1 MIALIQVT
9 DGVKLSID
17 DKVYNET
24 TDKTLLV
31 LLGVKDDDTIEDVD
45 YIVKKIP
52 KLRIFK
58 DEDDKLN
65 LSALD
70 IGASLFVVSQFT
82 LYAKCRKGNRPS
94 FDRSAGYEKG
104 KEFYEMVVDK
114 LKSTGLEVKTG
125 SFGAMMD
132 IEFNNNGPVTIILD
146 SNE

>member
-31 LLGVKDDDTIEDVD
+31 LLGVKDDDKIEDVD

-58 DEDDKLN
+58 DDEDKLN

-70 IGASLFVVSQFT
+70 VGASLFVVSQFT

>member
-17 DKVYNET
+17 DKIYNET

-31 LLGVKDDDTIEDVD
+31 LLGVKNDDTIEDVD

-58 DEDDKLN
+58 DDEDKLN

-70 IGASLFVVSQFT
+70 VGASLFVVSQFT

>member
-31 LLGVKDDDTIEDVD
+31 LLGVKHDDTIEDVD

-70 IGASLFVVSQFT
+70 VGASLFVVSQFT

>member
-52 KLRIFK
+52 KLRTFK
-58 DEDDKLN
+58 DDEDKLN

-114 LKSTGLEVKTG
+114 LKSTGLDVKTG

>member
-58 DEDDKLN
+58 DDEDKLN

-70 IGASLFVVSQFT
+70 VGASLFVVSQFT

-114 LKSTGLEVKTG
+114 LKSTGLDVKAG

>member
-9 DGVKLSID
+9 DGVKLSIEGE
-17 DKVYNET
+17 VYNET
-24 TDKTLLV
+24 KDRTLLV
-31 LLGVKDDDTIEDVD
+31 LLGVKDDDTKDDVD

-58 DEDDKLN
+58 DDEDKLN
-65 LSALD
+65 PSALD
-70 IGASLFVVSQFT
+70 VGASLFVVSQFT

-94 FDRSAGYEKG
+94 FDRSAAYEKG
-104 KEFYEMVVDK
+104 KEFYETVVEN

>member
-9 DGVKLSID
+9 DGVKLSIEGE
-17 DKVYNET
+17 VYNET
-24 TDKTLLV
+24 KERTLLV
-31 LLGVKDDDTIEDVD
+31 LLGVKDDDTKDDVD

-58 DEDDKLN
+58 DDEDKLN

-70 IGASLFVVSQFT
+70 VGASLFVVSQFT

>member
-58 DEDDKLN
+58 DDEDKLN

-70 IGASLFVVSQFT
+70 VGASIFVVSQFT

>member
-24 TDKTLLV
+24 TNKTLLV

-58 DEDDKLN
+58 DDEDKLN

-70 IGASLFVVSQFT
+70 VGASLFVVSQFT

-104 KEFYEMVVDK
+104 KEFYEMVVAK

>member
-31 LLGVKDDDTIEDVD
+31 LLGIKDDDTIEDVD

-104 KEFYEMVVDK
+104 KEFYEMVVAK

>member
-58 DEDDKLN
+58 DDEDKLN

-70 IGASLFVVSQFT
+70 VGASLFVVSQFT

-132 IEFNNNGPVTIILD
+132 ILFNNNGPVTIILD

>member
-9 DGVKLSID
+9 DGVKLSIENQ
-17 DKVYNET
+17 VYNET

-70 IGASLFVVSQFT
+70 VGASLFVVSQFT

>member
-9 DGVKLSID
+9 DGVKLSIEGE
-17 DKVYNET
+17 VYNET
-24 TDKTLLV
+24 KDRTLLV
-31 LLGVKDDDTIEDVD
+31 LLGVKDDDTKDDVD

-58 DEDDKLN
+58 DDEDKLN

-70 IGASLFVVSQFT
+70 VGASLFVVSQFT

-104 KEFYEMVVDK
+104 KEFYETVVEN

>member
-17 DKVYNET
+17 DNVYNET

-58 DEDDKLN
+58 DDEDKLN

-70 IGASLFVVSQFT
+70 VGASLFVVSQFT

>member
-24 TDKTLLV
+24 TNKTLLV

-70 IGASLFVVSQFT
+70 VGASLFVVSQFT

-94 FDRSAGYEKG
+94 FDRSAG
-104 KEFYEMVVDK
+104 
-114 LKSTGLEVKTG
+114 
-125 SFGAMMD
+125 
-132 IEFNNNGPVTIILD
+132 
-146 SNE
+146 

>member
-70 IGASLFVVSQFT
+70 VGASLFVVSQFT

-114 LKSTGLEVKTG
+114 LKSTGLDVKTG

-132 IEFNNNGPVTIILD
+132 IEFNNNGPVTIIGV
-146 SNE
+146 

>member
-104 KEFYEMVVDK
+104 KEFYEMVVAK

>member
-31 LLGVKDDDTIEDVD
+31 LLGVKDNDTIEDVD

-58 DEDDKLN
+58 DDEDKLN

-70 IGASLFVVSQFT
+70 VGASLFVVSQFT

>member
-9 DGVKLSID
+9 DGVKLSIEGE
-17 DKVYNET
+17 VYNET
-24 TDKTLLV
+24 KDRTLLV
-31 LLGVKDDDTIEDVD
+31 LLGVKDDDTKDDVD

-58 DEDDKLN
+58 DDEDKLN

-70 IGASLFVVSQFT
+70 VGASLFVVSQFT

-94 FDRSAGYEKG
+94 FDRSTGYEKG
-104 KEFYEMVVDK
+104 KEFYETVVEK

-146 SNE
+146 SND

>member
-70 IGASLFVVSQFT
+70 VGASLFVVSQFT

-132 IEFNNNGPVTIILD
+132 IEFNNNGPVTLILD

>member
-58 DEDDKLN
+58 DAEDKLN

-70 IGASLFVVSQFT
+70 VGASLFVVSQFT

>member
-17 DKVYNET
+17 DKFYNET

>member
-70 IGASLFVVSQFT
+70 VGASLFVVSQFT

-114 LKSTGLEVKTG
+114 LKPTRLEVKTG

>member
-24 TDKTLLV
+24 TNKTLLV

>member
-58 DEDDKLN
+58 DDEDKLN

-70 IGASLFVVSQFT
+70 VGASLFVVSQFT

-104 KEFYEMVVDK
+104 KE
-114 LKSTGLEVKTG
+114 
-125 SFGAMMD
+125 
-132 IEFNNNGPVTIILD
+132 
-146 SNE
+146 

>member
-31 LLGVKDDDTIEDVD
+31 LLGVKDYDTIEDVD

-58 DEDDKLN
+58 DDEDKLN

-70 IGASLFVVSQFT
+70 VGASLFVVSQFT

-114 LKSTGLEVKTG
+114 LKSTGLDVKTG

>member
-58 DEDDKLN
+58 DDEDKLN

-70 IGASLFVVSQFT
+70 VGASLFVVSQFT

>member
-9 DGVKLSID
+9 DGVKLSIEGE
-17 DKVYNET
+17 VYNET
-24 TDKTLLV
+24 KDKTLLV
-31 LLGVKDDDTIEDVD
+31 LLGVKDDDTKDDVD

-58 DEDDKLN
+58 DDEDKLN

-70 IGASLFVVSQFT
+70 VGASLFVVSQFT

-104 KEFYEMVVDK
+104 KELYETVVEK

>member
-58 DEDDKLN
+58 DDDDKLN

-70 IGASLFVVSQFT
+70 VGASLFVVSQFT

-104 KEFYEMVVDK
+104 KEFYEIVVDK
-114 LKSTGLEVKTG
+114 LKSTGLNVKTG

>member
-70 IGASLFVVSQFT
+70 VGASLFVVSQFT

-114 LKSTGLEVKTG
+114 LKSTGLDVKTG

>member
-24 TDKTLLV
+24 TNKTLLV

-70 IGASLFVVSQFT
+70 VGASLFVVSQFT

-114 LKSTGLEVKTG
+114 LKSTGLDVKTG

>member
-9 DGVKLSID
+9 DGVKLSIEGE
-17 DKVYNET
+17 VYNET
-24 TDKTLLV
+24 KDRTLLV
-31 LLGVKDDDTIEDVD
+31 LLGVKDDDTKDDVD

-58 DEDDKLN
+58 DDEDKLN

-70 IGASLFVVSQFT
+70 VGASLFVVSQFT

-94 FDRSAGYEKG
+94 FDRSAVYEKG
-104 KEFYEMVVDK
+104 KEFYETVVEQ

>member
-17 DKVYNET
+17 DKIYNET

-31 LLGVKDDDTIEDVD
+31 LLGVKNDDTIEDVD

-58 DEDDKLN
+58 DDEDKLN

-70 IGASLFVVSQFT
+70 VGASLLVVSQFT

>member
-31 LLGVKDDDTIEDVD
+31 LLGVKDEDKIEDVD

-70 IGASLFVVSQFT
+70 VGASLFVVSQFT

>member
-58 DEDDKLN
+58 DDEDKLN

-70 IGASLFVVSQFT
+70 VGASLFVVSQFT

-104 KEFYEMVVDK
+104 KEFYEIVVDK

>member
-1 MIALIQVT
+1 MIAFIQVT

-17 DKVYNET
+17 DRVYNET

-31 LLGVKDDDTIEDVD
+31 LLGVKDEDKIEDVD

>member
-31 LLGVKDDDTIEDVD
+31 LLGVKDDDKIEDVD

-58 DEDDKLN
+58 DDEDKLN

-70 IGASLFVVSQFT
+70 VGASLFVVSQFT

-125 SFGAMMD
+125 SFGAMID